1 MSVHNKRI
9 ILRLPLSLALL
20 LQLPKV
26 YINIIDGLIGFINS
40 IRPVELSV
48 IIQFKNLYNLELT
61 TCTGVGF
68 IHKLKCTTTCNGH
81 AAALFFSPTYT
92 FAY

>member
-1 MSVHNKRI
+1 LSVHNKRI

-20 LQLPKV
+20 LQLPNKV

-48 IIQFKNLYNLELT
+48 IIQFKNLYNLRGNRTVLWEL
-61 TCTGVGF
+61 
-68 IHKLKCTTTCNGH
+68 
-81 AAALFFSPTYT
+81 
-92 FAY
+92 